1 MAKLP
6 AVKAAEREFAVRPRL
21 RMPLGYRMAEFAKAA
36 AATLRS
42 RLKPNRNGAG
52 LRLVVNNTGLRR

>member
-6 AVKAAEREFAVRPRL
+6 AIKAAEKEFAVRPRL

-42 RLKPNRNGAG
+42 KLRPSRNEAG
-52 LRLVVNNTGLRR
+52 PRLVVNNTGLRR